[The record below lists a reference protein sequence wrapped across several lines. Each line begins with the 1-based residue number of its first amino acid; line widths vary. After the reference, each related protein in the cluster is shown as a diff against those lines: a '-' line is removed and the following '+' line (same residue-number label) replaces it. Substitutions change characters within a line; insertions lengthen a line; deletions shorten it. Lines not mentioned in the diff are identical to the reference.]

1 MSDKK
6 YVCYFTIYF
15 IYSLIFMLKGKTKLK
30 ELFIS
35 FDFIIY
41 KNQKKL
47 TQQEKDAKSIQLINY
62 IIILIK

>member
-15 IYSLIFMLKGKTKLK
+15 IYSLIFMLKEKTKLK